1 MFNSGN
7 TAMYINGVWASKLI
21 DEKIDACYAPFPG
34 KNGSTIA
41 SSSVCLGYIVG
52 NTGNQETMDASVEFL
67 KYMLSEKVQ
76 KRILEETEQIPA
88 NEHVVLDAYKEAMPR
103 LYQAASLV
111 LEADRKIEVPDN
123 LWPADQKAYFTGNI
137 FRVLTGAMTT
147 GELSEASWKNTNYR
161 K

>member
-1 MFNSGN
+1 MLGNSQN
-7 TAMYINGVWASKLI
+7 EQKEN
-21 DEKIDACYAPFPG
+21 
-34 KNGSTIA
+34 
-41 SSSVCLGYIVG
+41 
-52 NTGNQETMDASVEFL
+52 ASVDFL

-137 FRVLTGAMTT
+137 FRVLTGAMTPENFQKRLGKMRIT
-147 GELSEASWKNTNYR
+147 ENNSQK
-161 K
+161 

>member
-1 MFNSGN
+1 MVSGAASMISEN
-7 TAMYINGVWASKLI
+7 INARYALLPTFSQ
-21 DEKIDACYAPFPG
+21 DAVSCESA
-34 KNGSTIA
+34 
-41 SSSVCLGYIVG
+41 CLGYVLG
-52 NTGNQETMDASVEFL
+52 NSQNEQKENAAVDFL

-111 LEADRKIEVPDN
+111 LGADRKNEVPDKPVAGRSED
-123 LWPADQKAYFTGNI
+123 LFYRQYFPRIDRCNDAGG
-137 FRVLTGAMTT
+137 F
-147 GELSEASWKNTNYR
+147 SETSWKNANYR